1 MQNWNLRVINQTEMF
16 LLKELNEIMQRKAAQ
31 VFVGQT
37 KKAEMDKNIGSQTN
51 FRVLLLALCCNIWKS
66 IELNC
71 SATARVEVIRLVD
84 LGHLTLVTFKE
95 IEG

>member
-31 VFVGQT
+31 VFVGRT

-51 FRVLLLALCCNIWKS
+51 FRVLL
-66 IELNC
+66 
-71 SATARVEVIRLVD
+71 
-84 LGHLTLVTFKE
+84 
-95 IEG
+95 